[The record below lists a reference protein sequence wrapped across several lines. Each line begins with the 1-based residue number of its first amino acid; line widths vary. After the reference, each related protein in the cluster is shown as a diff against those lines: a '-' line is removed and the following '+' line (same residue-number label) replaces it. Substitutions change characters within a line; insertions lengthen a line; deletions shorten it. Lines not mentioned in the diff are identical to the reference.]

1 MTSNEPSPHDE
12 SGVPEDEHVE
22 AQLAEE
28 SPFAPARADQRVPCA
43 SRPPVP
49 RRQRRK
55 RLPLILFLLTCASTF
70 LAGAAGWMPGEPL
83 FRSLAQQDAMP
94 LRLALLRGWQ
104 DGLIYMGCVL
114 AILLTHEM
122 GHFAATLRYR
132 IPASLP
138 YFLPLPISP
147 IGTMGAVIA
156 MDGMRANRKEIFDI
170 GLAGPLAGLAVA
182 LPITWIGIQHLDLS
196 GPGYGLRIQLPLIV
210 KWVVGLDPPAGYQT
224 GQAIA
229 CSQLNPYFM
238 AGWVGLL
245 VTGLNMLPISQL
257 DGGHVIYTL
266 FGKPAAHWIAR
277 AFMLT
282 VLVAICFDIGRLG
295 PWLLMTFL
303 VLLIGVS
310 HPPTQDDTVP
320 IGWLRVVIGL
330 ASLLIPLLCFNPYVL
345 TG

>member
-1 MTSNEPSPHDE
+1 
-12 SGVPEDEHVE
+12 
-22 AQLAEE
+22 
-28 SPFAPARADQRVPCA
+28 
-43 SRPPVP
+43 
-49 RRQRRK
+49 
-55 RLPLILFLLTCASTF
+55 
-70 LAGAAGWMPGEPL
+70 
-83 FRSLAQQDAMP
+83 
-94 LRLALLRGWQ
+94 
-104 DGLIYMGCVL
+104 
-114 AILLTHEM
+114 
-122 GHFAATLRYR
+122 
-132 IPASLP
+132 
-138 YFLPLPISP
+138 
-147 IGTMGAVIA
+147 

-182 LPITWIGIQHLDLS
+182 IPITWIGIQQLDLT

-210 KWVVGLDPPAGYQT
+210 KWVVGLDPPAGYQA
-224 GQAIA
+224 GEAIA

-277 AFMLT
+277 VFMLA
-282 VLVAICFDIGRLG
+282 VLVAICLDVRRLG

-310 HPPTQDDTVP
+310 HPPTKDDTVP

-330 ASLLIPLLCFNPYVL
+330 ISLLIPLLCFNPYVL

>member
-1 MTSNEPSPHDE
+1 MTSNEPSPRDE
-12 SGVPEDEHVE
+12 SGVPEDENVATE
-22 AQLAEE
+22 LAEE
-28 SPFAPARADQRVPCA
+28 SPFAPTVAAQ
-43 SRPPVP
+43 PVP
-49 RRQRRK
+49 QPASVSRRRRRR

-70 LAGAAGWMPGEPL
+70 LAGAAGWMPGEYL
-83 FRSLAQQDAMP
+83 IVSFAQQDAMP
-94 LRLALLRGWQ
+94 LRRAMLTGWQ
-104 DGLIYMGCVL
+104 EGLIYMGCVL

-122 GHFAATLRYR
+122 GHFVATLRYR
-132 IPASLP
+132 IPASWP

-182 LPITWIGIQHLDLS
+182 IPITWIGIQQLDLT

-210 KWVVGLDPPAGYQT
+210 KWVVGLDPPAGYRA
-224 GQAIA
+224 GEAIA

-277 AFMLT
+277 AFMLAT
-282 VLVAICFDIGRLG
+282 LIAICLDVRRLG

-310 HPPTQDDTVP
+310 HPQTKDDSVP
-320 IGWLRVVIGL
+320 IGWFRVVIGL
-330 ASLLIPLLCFNPYVL
+330 LSLLIPALCFNPYVL

>member
-1 MTSNEPSPHDE
+1 MTANEPTPRDE
-12 SGVPEDEHVE
+12 SGVQEDEYTE
-22 AQLAEE
+22 AKLAEE
-28 SPFAPARADQRVPCA
+28 SPFAPSMAPRRVPCA
-43 SRPPVP
+43 SPPSAAP
-49 RRQRRK
+49 RRRRR

-70 LAGAAGWMPGEPL
+70 LAGAADWMPGEYL
-83 FRSLAQQDAMP
+83 YRSWFQQDAMP
-94 LRLALLRGWQ
+94 LRIAMLRGWQ

-122 GHFAATLRYR
+122 GHFIATLRYR

-182 LPITWIGIQHLDLS
+182 LPITWIGIQHLDLT

-210 KWVVGLDPPAGYQT
+210 KWVVGLNPPPGYQS
-224 GQAIA
+224 GEAIA

-266 FGKPAAHWIAR
+266 FGKPAAHWVAR
-277 AFMLT
+277 VFMLA
-282 VLVAICFDIGRLG
+282 VLVAICLDVSRLG

-310 HPPTQDDTVP
+310 HPPTRDDTVP
-320 IGWLRVVIGL
+320 IGWIRVVIGL
-330 ASLLIPLLCFNPYVL
+330 ISLLIPLLCFNPYVL